1 MKKIILSF
9 CLLLAFVLSAGAQPH
24 HRPRPHQDYY
34 TYSNIGEARLHIA
47 GELGISDPVAFFWHR
62 APRHYSIGAMGEIQ
76 VGRRLSL
83 GLGAEF
89 YGTRINDQSYPSYYN
104 SVPVYGNIRLSSPG
118 YGTKVFVEARVG
130 YAIPVNT
137 VSMGYPTS
145 YYETRGLFTGGGVG
159 LNCYGSNISIGI
171 NAIDLTYRY
180 GITPTNGNTGRSGV
194 ITNFYLRYSYAIPLN

>member
-47 GELGISDPVAFFWHR
+47 GELGIADPIAFFWHR

-89 YGTRINDQSYPSYYN
+89 YGTRIYDQSYPSYYN

-180 GITPTNGNTGRSGV
+180 GITPMNGNTGRNGV